1 MGKKKKE
8 NRKKGNGKKE
18 NRKKENR
25 KKEMGK
31 CMKISNPKT
40 LQLRKPVTLP
50 FGFAQGP
57 VPL

>member
-1 MGKKKKE
+1 
-8 NRKKGNGKKE
+8 
-18 NRKKENR
+18 
-25 KKEMGK
+25 MGK